1 VTTTT
6 EFGLQPVVVTPGQET
21 SLTLAVRNDSDIVEA
36 YTFEVL
42 GECEPW
48 TTVEPARLP
57 LYPGT
62 SERVTIR
69 LRPPRSSAVRAGE
82 VPLGVRVVPAERPQ
96 AVVVAETMVI
106 IEPFGQQQVELV
118 PERRRAWR
126 SARYHVEVRNDGNTP
141 ITVPLAAPEADDQL
155 SYRIAG
161 EPVIVEPGERAEIGV
176 RARVA
181 KLIWF
186 GRPVTWPLR
195 LTATAAWPRNRQEDE
210 QQEHEVNGELIQL
223 PLLPRWLLALLAA
236 LLALLLAW
244 LALVRPAVT
253 SAAKEAADNQAQK
266 IASAARQQPVAA
278 PPAPAPAPTQASAQP
293 QQGGQGSAQ
302 QGSGQ
307 QVTGTGGGQQ
317 FSSTI
322 DITTNTGG
330 TGVKTYVVPKNRVFH
345 ITDIVLAN
353 FQGDEGVLTVA
364 FGNRVI
370 TTIALETF
378 RNQDYHWVTPIDVP
392 AGSTVKATVTCA
404 KPGTPATG
412 RQAANCHELLNVS
425 GVLTTIR
432 R

>member
-1 VTTTT
+1 M
-6 EFGLQPVVVTPGQET
+6 VVTPGEET
-21 SLTLAVRNDSDIVEA
+21 TLTLAVRNDSDIVEA

-48 TTVEPARLP
+48 TTIEPSRLP

-62 SERVTIR
+62 SERVTVR

-82 VPLGVRVVPAERPQ
+82 VPLGIRVVPAERPQ
-96 AVVVAETMVI
+96 AVVVAETMII

-118 PERRRAWR
+118 PKRRRAWR

-141 ITVPLAAPEADDQL
+141 VTVALAAPETDDQL
-155 SYRIAG
+155 GYRIADHA
-161 EPVIVEPGERAEIGV
+161 VVVEPGMRTEVGV
-176 RARVA
+176 RARAA

-186 GRPVTWPLR
+186 GKPVTWPLR

-210 QQEHEVNGELIQL
+210 QREHEVNGELIQI
-223 PLLPRWLLALLAA
+223 PILPRWLLALLAA

-253 SAAKEAADNQAQK
+253 SAAKEAADNQAQQ
-266 IASAARQQPVAA
+266 IASAARQQPVS
-278 PPAPAPAPTQASAQP
+278 PAPAPAPAAAAPKPSAQP
-293 QQGGQGSAQ
+293 QQGGQGSAP

-307 QVTGTGGGQQ
+307 QVTGTGGGLQ
-317 FSSTI
+317 SSATI
-322 DITTNTGG
+322 DFRTNTGG
-330 TGVKTYVVPKNRVFH
+330 TGIKTYVVPKNRVFH

-353 FQGDEGVLTVA
+353 FQGDEGLLTVA

-392 AGSTVKATVTCA
+392 AGSTVKATVSCA

-412 RQAANCHELLNVS
+412 KQAANCHELLNVS
-425 GVLTTIR
+425 GTLSVVR

>member
-48 TTVEPARLP
+48 TTVEPSRLP

-62 SERVTIR
+62 SERVTVW
-69 LRPPRSSAVRAGE
+69 LRPPRSSEVRAGE
-82 VPLGVRVVPAERPQ
+82 VPLGIRVVPAERPQ
-96 AVVVAETMVI
+96 AVFVAETVVI
-106 IEPFGQQQVELV
+106 IEPFGQQKVELV

-126 SARYHVEVRNDGNTP
+126 SARYQVDVRNEGNTP
-141 ITVPLAAPEADDQL
+141 ITLALADPVTDDQL

-161 EPVIVEPGERAEIGV
+161 EPVVVGPGMRAEVGV

-186 GRPVTWPLR
+186 GKPVTWPLR
-195 LTATAAWPRNRQEDE
+195 LVGTAAWPGD
-210 QQEHEVNGELIQL
+210 QQDHELNGELVQI

-253 SAAKEAADNQAQK
+253 SAAKEAADNQAQQ
-266 IASAARQQPVAA
+266 IASAARQQPVA
-278 PPAPAPAPTQASAQP
+278 PAPQPSAPAAAAPKPSGQP

-317 FSSTI
+317 SSATI
-322 DITTNTGG
+322 NFRTNTGG
-330 TGVKTYVVPKNRVFH
+330 TGIKTYVVPKNRVFH

-353 FQGDEGVLTVA
+353 FQGDEGLLTVA

-378 RNQDYHWVTPIDVP
+378 RNQDYHWVTPIDIP
-392 AGSTVKATVTCA
+392 AGSAVRATVTCA

-412 RQAANCHELLNVS
+412 KQYPNCHELLNVS
-425 GVLTTIR
+425 GVLSVVR
-432 R
+432 P